1 LSDISCRTLHII
13 VKASSLQLVACSQHP
28 ACWHDFENNKRIKIE
43 RMALQIVVDY
53 HNQPVTFNVFSDEK
67 NIYRLCL
74 EENPLLTDVFIP
86 NKINIRR
93 KGKIWIS
100 DVEDH
105 ALLVKALTKEITRFS
120 ND

>member
-1 LSDISCRTLHII
+1 
-13 VKASSLQLVACSQHP
+13 
-28 ACWHDFENNKRIKIE
+28 
-43 RMALQIVVDY
+43 MALQIVVDY
-53 HNQPVTFNVFSDEK
+53 CNQPVTFNVISDEK
-67 NIYRLCL
+67 NIYRLRL
-74 EENPLLTDVFIP
+74 EENQAPPEVFIP

-105 ALLVKALTKEITRFS
+105 AVLVNALTKEITRFS

>member
-1 LSDISCRTLHII
+1 
-13 VKASSLQLVACSQHP
+13 
-28 ACWHDFENNKRIKIE
+28 
-43 RMALQIVVDY
+43 MALQIVVDY
-53 HNQPVTFNVFSDEK
+53 NNQPVVFNVISDEK
-67 NIYRLCL
+67 NIYRLRL
-74 EENPLLTDVFIP
+74 DDATPSGDVYIP

-105 ALLVKALTKEITRFS
+105 SVLVHALTREITRFS